1 MTGFQLTRRSLLRHA
16 GAFLGAGILQPLFP
30 LLGSG
35 RTLEA
40 AYPEEVLSIER
51 YTHGRVKP
59 GMIIGRDNADAIRDI
74 APEGLIVELKR
85 GNTEIRIAETTLDPQ
100 AFVPK
105 FWYEATIRN
114 RGQAMLD
121 GKGQL
126 WHRNGGPWI
135 GGCPFPDPRS
145 GLEAIWNLAFN
156 PERYDDYLVLN
167 TGYYFDGE
175 WRLKRR
181 TRTRYM
187 QIQTVGRL
195 VVDPK
200 PVIPAYA
207 SDLYR
212 GVLGYEAPFDV
223 AGLQLATTVFYDA
236 TQLPDTYGYLPG
248 LRRTRRMS
256 STQRFEPAVA
266 DAAYS
271 ISDVQLQNDPV
282 LTWSWTLA
290 GRKPMLMPA
299 PTNSGLFGKNKDPFS
314 IMESEERAPKSTWE
328 LRPEMLLVDGV
339 PHLEGANYSRK
350 RVYID
355 AATGVAQ
362 NADIWDRAGRL
373 WRYIAYFIGDTRL
386 PDGAGGVAKTA
397 TCVVFSDL
405 QNNYHTCVYVVP
417 KRGIDHFKVNSGY
430 RVEDWLTP
438 MAMLKRSRQ

>member
-1 MTGFQLTRRSLLRHA
+1 MAGFRLTRRSLLRQV
-16 GAFLGAGILQPLFP
+16 GTFVGAGILQPLFP
-30 LLGSG
+30 LFGSG
-35 RTLEA
+35 KTLES
-40 AYPEEVLSIER
+40 AYPEDVLSIER

-59 GMIIGRDNADAIRDI
+59 GTIIGRDNADAIRDI

-121 GKGQL
+121 AKGQL
-126 WHRNGGPWI
+126 WHRGGGPWI
-135 GGCPFPDPRS
+135 GGCPFPDPKS

-167 TGYYFDGE
+167 TGYYFDGK

-181 TRTRYM
+181 TRTRYL

-212 GVLGYEAPFDV
+212 GVLAYEAPFDV

-236 TQLPDTYGYLPG
+236 TQLPDTFAYLPG

-282 LTWSWTLA
+282 LTWSWKLA

-299 PTNSGLFGKNKDPFS
+299 PSNRGLFGKGKDPFS

-339 PHLEGANYSRK
+339 PHLQGANYSRK

-355 AATGVAQ
+355 VATGVAQ

-373 WRYIAYFIGDTRL
+373 WRYIAYFIGDTGL
-386 PDGAGGVAKTA
+386 PDGAGGMAKTA